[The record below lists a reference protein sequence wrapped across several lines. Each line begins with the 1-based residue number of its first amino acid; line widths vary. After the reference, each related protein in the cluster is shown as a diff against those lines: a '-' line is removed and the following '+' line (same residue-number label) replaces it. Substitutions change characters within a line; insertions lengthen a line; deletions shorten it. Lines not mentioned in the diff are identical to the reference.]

1 MYYVII
7 FDAVDI
13 FSSLH
18 GNANKN
24 MYYFYLLW
32 NKHVGVRGGW
42 EKVGYREN
50 DCSEVVCVNRAL
62 CSNCTYSYPGW

>member
-32 NKHVGVRGGW
+32 NKHVGVRGG
-42 EKVGYREN
+42 
-50 DCSEVVCVNRAL
+50 
-62 CSNCTYSYPGW
+62 